1 MITDTPRIVTRH
13 LDTPESWTLGAYLS
27 TDGYQGLRKALAMS
41 PEEVAQEVQKA
52 SLLGRGGAGFPA
64 GQKWS
69 MLRKAEPVYLVVNG
83 DESEPATFKDHMLI
97 EQDPHQ
103 IVEGSLITAYA
114 IGAARAFI
122 YIRGEFALGLERMTQ
137 AVNEA
142 YEYGAAGRDI
152 FDSGWSM
159 DVVVHPGA
167 GAYICGDETGLLE
180 SLEGKRGFPRIKP
193 PFFPAAFG
201 LYQAPT
207 VVNNVET
214 LSNIPWIV
222 QNGGD
227 AFAALG
233 GEGRSKGTRLF
244 AVSGH
249 VNRPGNFEVEMVK
262 TTFRDLIYAAEYGA
276 GIRGDRPLKAFIPGG
291 ASSYWLGPD
300 DLDVALDQDEVQQKH
315 GTMLGSGS
323 VVAMDDR
330 TCMVRAAWRIT
341 RFFHKESCG
350 QCTPC
355 REGGGWLEKI
365 LARIEGGQGR
375 EADLDLLLD
384 ACDNIAPGLSWPPR
398 QTTICPL
405 GPSIP
410 SSIVSAIRMFRDE
423 FLLHIKEGACPHAA

>member
-1 MITDTPRIVTRH
+1 MITDAPAIVTRH
-13 LDTPESWTLGAYLS
+13 LGTPESWTLHAYLS
-27 TDGYQGLRKALAMS
+27 ADGYQGLRRALTMEREA
-41 PEEVAQEVQKA
+41 VAAEVQTA

-69 MLRKAEPVYLVVNG
+69 MLRKAQPVYLVVNG

-97 EQDPHQ
+97 EEDPHQ
-103 IVEGSLITAYA
+103 IVEGALITAYA
-114 IGAARAFI
+114 IGAAQTFI

-152 FDSGWSM
+152 FGSGWSM
-159 DVVVHPGA
+159 DVLVHPGA

-214 LSNIPWIV
+214 LSNIAWLV

-233 GEGRSKGTRLF
+233 DGRSKGTRLF
-244 AVSGH
+244 SVSGH
-249 VNRPGNFEVEMVK
+249 VNKPGNYEVEMVK
-262 TTFRDLIYAAEYGA
+262 TTFRDLIYAPLYGA
-276 GIRGDRPLKAFIPGG
+276 GMRGDRPLKAFIPGG
-291 ASSYWLGPD
+291 ASSYWLGPN

-323 VVAMDDR
+323 VIAMDDR

-365 LARIEGGQGR
+365 LARIEAGQGR
-375 EADLDLLLD
+375 EPDIDLLLD
-384 ACDNIAPGLSWPPR
+384 ACDNIAPGLTWPPR

-410 SSIVSAIRMFRDE
+410 SPIVSAIRMFRDE
-423 FLLHIKEGACPHAA
+423 FLLHVKEGACPYAA